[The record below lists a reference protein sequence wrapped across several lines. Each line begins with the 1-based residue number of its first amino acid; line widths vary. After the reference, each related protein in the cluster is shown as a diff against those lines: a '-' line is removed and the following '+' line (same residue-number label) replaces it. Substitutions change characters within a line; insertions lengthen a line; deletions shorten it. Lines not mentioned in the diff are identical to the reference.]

1 MQGESIGPAQLLE
14 SLDEW
19 DYSTVERVVQLHE
32 FEPGQFDYKAV
43 LNPTREPGSEKLQES
58 IRKTACS
65 MANTDG
71 GFILF
76 GIQDRGVD
84 VQTPLAPIVGIPL
97 GDDLRSDFGR
107 KTADIQPD
115 LFFDA
120 SPQPILLP
128 RSNDRGIFV
137 VQIPASLR
145 RPHMVTSTGVFYRR
159 GAGGTAERMTVR
171 EVRDQMVY
179 TEERLRKLALLRIH
193 LSRFER
199 IASSLYVE
207 CPDGNVTSPGCRP
220 DVLTTHQ
227 FNTAVLDALTAD
239 AIGLLPSS
247 PSFIDSLLD
256 VSLAAN
262 QANMVF
268 DEGLGGRDNPWA
280 WARAAEALKAIL
292 TNCRSCQGQLEE
304 MWGSLVPDKE
314 PLEESR

>member
-1 MQGESIGPAQLLE
+1 VQTENIGPAQLPKSLE
-14 SLDEW
+14 EW
-19 DYSTVERVVQLHE
+19 DYSTVERMVQLHE

-43 LNPTREPGSEKLQES
+43 LNPTHDPGSGKHLES

-65 MANTDG
+65 MANTEG

-76 GIQDRGVD
+76 GVQDRSV
-84 VQTPLAPIVGIPL
+84 VAPTPRDRIVGIPL

-120 SPQPILLP
+120 SPKPILLP
-128 RSNDRGIFV
+128 GSNDRGIFV
-137 VQIPASLR
+137 VHIPASLR

-159 GAGGTAERMTVR
+159 GAGGTAERMTVG

-179 TEERLRKLALLRIH
+179 SEERLRKLALLRMQ

-220 DVLTTHQ
+220 DVLTTHR
-227 FNTAVLDALTAD
+227 FNTAALDALTAD
-239 AIGLLPSS
+239 AIGLLPSL
-247 PSFIDSLLD
+247 PSFVDSLLD
-256 VSLAAN
+256 VSVAAN
-262 QANMVF
+262 QANMAF
-268 DEGLGGRDNPWA
+268 DEGLRGRDNPWA
-280 WARAAEALKAIL
+280 WKRAADALKAVL
-292 TNCRSCQGQLEE
+292 TNCRTCQIQLEE
-304 MWGSLVPDKE
+304 MWGPLVPDNKLDAE
-314 PLEESR
+314 T